1 MNRAYYKNLLRI
13 SDLYTQMGKID
24 KIIGMTVEATGI
36 TCSMGDVCQI
46 VIDKTGKRVTA
57 EVVGFKEN
65 RVLLMPYSDTEGIRQ
80 GSRVL
85 NTGEKLMLKV
95 SDQLIGRTVN
105 ALGQPIDGG
114 PPIEGGVPCLIGG
127 VPSNPMQRP
136 RIDTPIEM
144 GVRVIDGCL
153 TIGKGQRMGIFA
165 GSGVGKSTLMGMLAR
180 NVKADVNVIALVGER
195 GREVVE
201 FLNRDLGP
209 EGQTRSVIVVA
220 TSDQPAMQ
228 RSKCALSATAIAE
241 YFCRQGKDVLLMM
254 DSLTRFCMAQREI
267 GLSVGEPPVARGYTP
282 SIYAALPKL
291 LERAGS
297 FERGSITGIY
307 TVLVEG
313 DDTNEPIADTV
324 RGIIDGHIILS
335 RKIAAK
341 NHYPA
346 IDLLNSVSRLM
357 NDISE
362 KGQVQAASR
371 LRNMMAVYENN
382 IDLISIGAYKH
393 GSNRELDDALAHI
406 DAINGFLQQS
416 VDEKVPFDDTVK
428 ALCSIVQ

>member
-165 GSGVGKSTLMGMLAR
+165 GSGVGKSTLMGMIAR
-180 NVKADVNVIALVGER
+180 NTKA
-195 GREVVE
+195 
-201 FLNRDLGP
+201 
-209 EGQTRSVIVVA
+209 Q
-220 TSDQPAMQ
+220 
-228 RSKCALSATAIAE
+228 
-241 YFCRQGKDVLLMM
+241 RQGRRQCHCAGRRTRARSGGIPQPRPWPRGAGAFGYRRRHQRPTRDATQQMRALGHRHRRVLLP
-254 DSLTRFCMAQREI
+254 SRQRCASDD
-267 GLSVGEPPVARGYTP
+267 GLPHPLLHGSARDRPLGRR
-282 SIYAALPKL
+282 AAGGARLYPFDL
-291 LERAGS
+291 R
-297 FERGSITGIY
+297 R
-307 TVLVEG
+307 
-313 DDTNEPIADTV
+313 
-324 RGIIDGHIILS
+324 
-335 RKIAAK
+335 AAK
-341 NHYPA
+341 A
-346 IDLLNSVSRLM
+346 L
-357 NDISE
+357 
-362 KGQVQAASR
+362 
-371 LRNMMAVYENN
+371 
-382 IDLISIGAYKH
+382 GACRK
-393 GSNRELDDALAHI
+393 L
-406 DAINGFLQQS
+406 
-416 VDEKVPFDDTVK
+416 
-428 ALCSIVQ
+428 